1 MGSENYNTP
10 ITHYQQPVISQGQ
23 TEQNMHPM
31 KISESFYKD
40 QIQKLQ
46 NALQCQQHKHNQ
58 QLRAQQCALQQQFN
72 IEITN
77 IQKQNQKEKENL
89 CKEYQHCIDQNGIQY
104 QKALENEIGKV
115 SKEYQCCV
123 DQWQHALEHKQ
134 NQYNKMKDMRDDFQD
149 CLDEYLQTQDKSK
162 EKYCCQVCG
171 KRMKHHLDLLT
182 HMKKHEK

>member
-23 TEQNMHPM
+23 TEQNMQPM

-72 IEITN
+72 TAY
-77 IQKQNQKEKENL
+77 IQNCLNS
-89 CKEYQHCIDQNGIQY
+89 
-104 QKALENEIGKV
+104 V
-115 SKEYQCCV
+115 S
-123 DQWQHALEHKQ
+123 L
-134 NQYNKMKDMRDDFQD
+134 RG
-149 CLDEYLQTQDKSK
+149 L
-162 EKYCCQVCG
+162 
-171 KRMKHHLDLLT
+171 
-182 HMKKHEK
+182 